1 MVRAQRV
8 CTILGQVDFYPQ
20 MGGEFSD
27 RQLVYV
33 LVGLRVMHVLRDV
46 CASAIQ
52 VATELMRSK
61 MNDEILDALLAGFP
75 LPSLAIDRTERIIA
89 ANIEALTL
97 INQQARGQ
105 NYVTMLRQPALLDA
119 IETTLTDGKA
129 RSTQYLSNDGAQD
142 TAFRVSCRTVQ
153 GLGQG
158 AAGVVLVSFED
169 MTDKEQAGQMR
180 RDFVANVSHELRTPL
195 TALMGFIETLR
206 GAARNDPEAGARFLD
221 IMQNEAERMNR
232 LVGDLMSLNRVEGD
246 ERVRPT
252 QSVVLN
258 DILNSTLHTLQ
269 PLAREGDVTF
279 ETEFPDIPVTMIADG
294 DQLKQV
300 FTNIIM
306 NAIKYG
312 GSGGRVT
319 LRMTESVREPVLR
332 APGVRIQII
341 DYGAGIDPIH
351 LPRLTERFY
360 RADDHRSRALGG
372 TGLGLAIV
380 KHIINRHRG
389 RLRIESELG
398 KGTTFTVILPI
409 HEDL

>member
-1 MVRAQRV
+1 MRAQIMHQSSISR
-8 CTILGQVDFYPQ
+8 IYSARSSNLRSGQFLSENGWKVPN
-20 MGGEFSD
+20 G
-27 RQLVYV
+27 QLLHV
-33 LVGLRVMHVLRDV
+33 LVGLKDWDAIRDV
-46 CASAIQ
+46 FTSALKI
-52 VATELMRSK
+52 AAALMRFE

-119 IETTLTDGKA
+119 IETTLTDGRA

-142 TAFRVSCRTVQ
+142 TAFRVSCRAVQ
-153 GLGQG
+153 GLGQDM
-158 AAGVVLVSFED
+158 AGVVLVSFED
-169 MTDKEQAGQMR
+169 ITDTEQAGQMR

-206 GAARNDPEAGARFLD
+206 GPARNDPEAGARFLD

-252 QSVVLN
+252 QSIVLN

-269 PLAREGDVTF
+269 NLAREADVTF
-279 ETEFPDIPVTMIADG
+279 ETEFPESPVSMIADG

-300 FTNIIM
+300 LHQHC
-306 NAIKYG
+306 Y
-312 GSGGRVT
+312 
-319 LRMTESVREPVLR
+319 EC
-332 APGVRIQII
+332 
-341 DYGAGIDPIH
+341 D
-351 LPRLTERFY
+351 
-360 RADDHRSRALGG
+360 
-372 TGLGLAIV
+372 
-380 KHIINRHRG
+380 
-389 RLRIESELG
+389 
-398 KGTTFTVILPI
+398 
-409 HEDL
+409 